1 MLLFRLFRLIVP
13 LGGSLFPYE
22 VEYLWS
28 YSLVTAVRFWDQN
41 HVGDAFNL
49 LLHFLQ
55 KPWYTIYEVRAVQFR
70 PFVYDAMNQQVPVM
84 IEPMTPQDAAS
95 TDREPLW
102 QTSWA
107 SEYLANEGYEKYA
120 ARVGDELIAL
130 AAYEILPTALVVHVV
145 YMEAQPESNPTL
157 DEGNPKYK
165 GIGRLLIAYGIKL
178 SIDSGL
184 TGDVVLEAKTTSLA
198 KHYEEDFGAV
208 LLPTFQS
215 SAPRYLI
222 ADEAAK
228 RIFFTYLD

>member
-1 MLLFRLFRLIVP
+1 M
-13 LGGSLFPYE
+13 
-22 VEYLWS
+22 
-28 YSLVTAVRFWDQN
+28 
-41 HVGDAFNL
+41 
-49 LLHFLQ
+49 
-55 KPWYTIYEVRAVQFR
+55 
-70 PFVYDAMNQQVPVM
+70 
-84 IEPMTPQDAAS
+84 
-95 TDREPLW
+95 W

-107 SEYLANEGYEKYA
+107 SEYLANEGYKKYA

-130 AAYEILPTALVVHVV
+130 AAYEILPAALVVHIV

-157 DEGNPKYK
+157 DGGISQYR

-184 TGDVVLEAKTTSLA
+184 TGDVVLEAKTTSLT

-215 SAPRYLI
+215 SALRYLI

-228 RIFFTYLD
+228 RIFFTYLV

>member
-1 MLLFRLFRLIVP
+1 MKKA
-13 LGGSLFPYE
+13 GKKG
-22 VEYLWS
+22 
-28 YSLVTAVRFWDQN
+28 RFWELMPAAA
-41 HVGDAFNL
+41 VLGL
-49 LLHFLQ
+49 LAVILTGVTFFLNR
-55 KPWYTIYEVRAVQFR
+55 TVF
-70 PFVYDAMNQQVPVM
+70 FV
-84 IEPMTPQDAAS
+84 
-95 TDREPLW
+95 
-102 QTSWA
+102 
-107 SEYLANEGYEKYA
+107 
-120 ARVGDELIAL
+120 ELIAL
-130 AAYEILPTALVVHVV
+130 AAYEILPTALVVHIV

-157 DEGNPKYK
+157 DGGTPKYR

>member
-1 MLLFRLFRLIVP
+1 MR
-13 LGGSLFPYE
+13 
-22 VEYLWS
+22 
-28 YSLVTAVRFWDQN
+28 
-41 HVGDAFNL
+41 
-49 LLHFLQ
+49 
-55 KPWYTIYEVRAVQFR
+55 FR
-70 PFVYDAMNQQVPVM
+70 PFVYDAANHQVPVV
-84 IEPMTPQDAAS
+84 IAPMTPQDAAL

-120 ARVGDELIAL
+120 AKVGAELIAL
-130 AAYEILPTALVVHVV
+130 AAYEILPTALVVHIV
-145 YMEAQPESNPTL
+145 YMEAQPESNATL

-165 GIGRLLIAYGIKL
+165 GIGRLLIAYGIEL

-198 KHYEEDFGAV
+198 KHYEENFGDV

-215 SAPRYLI
+215 SAPRCLI

-228 RIFFTYLD
+228 RIFFTYLV